1 MAGAAGARIRLNS
14 PRVVCGS
21 ASRSAAFCPARD
33 SDQPFGPNLV
43 WARYPAREPL
53 VWTPRVSQPKSVSNQ
68 SGPKLKEGA
77 LKCSSSQVEVI
88 ETILRCAGYL
98 RRAGFPAG

>member
-43 WARYPAREPL
+43 WARYPAERTVFSFNNLDLDPD
-53 VWTPRVSQPKSVSNQ
+53 
-68 SGPKLKEGA
+68 
-77 LKCSSSQVEVI
+77 
-88 ETILRCAGYL
+88 
-98 RRAGFPAG
+98 

>member
-33 SDQPFGPNLV
+33 SDQPFGLKPGVGQVPSSRTAGLVVIPPGEMEAANLRI
-43 WARYPAREPL
+43 AAHRSEL
-53 VWTPRVSQPKSVSNQ
+53 Q
-68 SGPKLKEGA
+68 SGT
-77 LKCSSSQVEVI
+77 SI
-88 ETILRCAGYL
+88 
-98 RRAGFPAG
+98 RRPSGGWL